1 MKYDPLTKEKFFSKY
16 RTQNVVDKLVP
27 DPFPKK
33 AKLSISLDQQSD
45 FYTVCYY
52 CMFCFYYQN
61 ILQLR
66 RWPLAFTPNKAFLEN
81 RRRIGTSFL
90 VSFSAGFFKKNVSH
104 IAYTSWDIGHYVYC
118 NYLFPSLWP
127 SKLENRVSFQV
138 VFLHGQKVKIKTSI
152 S

>member
-66 RWPLAFTPNKAFLEN
+66 R
-81 RRRIGTSFL
+81 
-90 VSFSAGFFKKNVSH
+90 
-104 IAYTSWDIGHYVYC
+104 
-118 NYLFPSLWP
+118 
-127 SKLENRVSFQV
+127 
-138 VFLHGQKVKIKTSI
+138 
-152 S
+152 